1 MTASGFQASVGSEM
15 SQGVGHPI
23 QSARACV
30 FCFWYHDHSLPS
42 FSPALEHLKK
52 PASEL
57 LMHTGESYRKIQE
70 EREVIDRALPTQHDG
85 KVRPLFPSTTQNA
98 HDDQCQL
105 VSSYT
110 VGEKIACLLPSSIN
124 PLGSYL
130 ISSSRTTHF

>member
-1 MTASGFQASVGSEM
+1 
-15 SQGVGHPI
+15 
-23 QSARACV
+23 
-30 FCFWYHDHSLPS
+30 
-42 FSPALEHLKK
+42 
-52 PASEL
+52 
-57 LMHTGESYRKIQE
+57 MHTGESYRKIQE